1 MSRVSHLEEDI
12 NLNHCTEIIN
22 NYQTNQLVFEFESF
36 KQNDCEGKF
45 FSMPNDHHTSELE
58 FKTDTKNSIESLQ
71 ERVLSYIE
79 TSTIIS
85 SVFGF
90 VSTILI
96 VFLIF
101 KITSVIIK
109 ACLTTKSIK
118 ITQVHEP
125 QHINAQNLEKEL
137 ALLKAKLALN
147 IFPKLP
153 TENSYIESTFNSS
166 I

>member
-1 MSRVSHLEEDI
+1 
-12 NLNHCTEIIN
+12 
-22 NYQTNQLVFEFESF
+22 
-36 KQNDCEGKF
+36 
-45 FSMPNDHHTSELE
+45 MPNDHHTSELE